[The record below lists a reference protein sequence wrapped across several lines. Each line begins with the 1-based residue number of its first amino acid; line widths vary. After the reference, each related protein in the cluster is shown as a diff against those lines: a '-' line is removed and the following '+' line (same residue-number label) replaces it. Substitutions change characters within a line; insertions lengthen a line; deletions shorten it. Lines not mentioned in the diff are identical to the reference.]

1 MLTRW
6 SYNCSLE
13 IFVDE
18 YFMCFIESNI
28 IKSLVGNAYCEA
40 SSFKA
45 SEDVWWHLQHV
56 GYVLRYEVVIIWPII
71 CCKC

>member
-1 MLTRW
+1 MV
-6 SYNCSLE
+6 YNCSLE

-18 YFMCFIESNI
+18 HFMCFIESNI
-28 IKSLVGNAYCEA
+28 IISSVGNAYCEA

-45 SEDVWWHLQHV
+45 SEDVCWHLQYV
-56 GYVLRYEVVIIWPII
+56 GYVLQYEVVIIWPII